1 MRELL
6 SSIAVRAV
14 VIGKKV
20 IVLYCI
26 VLYCTTEYSL
36 TDLIAW
42 IESGRETNVGCTD
55 GRFSVFRR
63 LRSDIY
69 IYVIIEIA
77 TTLTK
82 R

>member
-20 IVLYCI
+20 TVA
-26 VLYCTTEYSL
+26 VLYCTPEYSL